1 MIQLLII
8 KSTIR
13 ISGIFAANV
22 IEYNLTPPNSSI
34 FVIIPCFNEASV
46 IRKTVKEVVEKGYHV
61 ILVDDCSKDNPGKQ
75 LKGLPIYYLQHRVN
89 MGQGAALQTGIHVA
103 LKKGAEYLVT
113 FDADGQH
120 DVNDIDG
127 MIHKLKEDQFDIVLG
142 SRFLPGAG
150 GNISAGRKLLLKAA
164 CYLNYLFTGILLTD
178 AHNGLRF
185 MNRHAAESIRLKE
198 NRMAHATE
206 ILKEIK
212 KHGLKFGEFPV
223 HIHYT
228 EYSKKKGQSL
238 LNSVRIFFDLVLN
251 KIFD

>member
-1 MIQLLII
+1 MSD
-8 KSTIR
+8 KKT
-13 ISGIFAANV
+13 
-22 IEYNLTPPNSSI
+22 I
-34 FVIIPCFNEASV
+34 FVVIPCYNEAGI
-46 IRKTVKEVVEKGYHV
+46 IRETIAAIIEKDYSIIV
-61 ILVDDCSKDNPGKQ
+61 VDDHSTDNTREQ
-75 LKGLPIYYLQHRVN
+75 LKEIPLIYIRHRLN
-89 MGQGAALQTGIHVA
+89 LGQGAALQTGISVA
-103 LKKGAEYLVT
+103 LKRGAEYLVT

-127 MIHKLKEDQFDIVLG
+127 MLQKLKEDQLEIVLG
-142 SRFLPGAG
+142 SRFLPGSG

-178 AHNGLRF
+178 AHNGLRV
-185 MNRHAAESIRLKE
+185 MNRHAAKSIHLKE

-212 KHGLKFGEFPV
+212 KHDLKFGEFPV

-228 EYSKKKGQSL
+228 GYSKKKGQSL
-238 LNSVRIFFDLVLN
+238 LNSIRIFFDLVLN

>member
-1 MIQLLII
+1 MSD
-8 KSTIR
+8 KKT
-13 ISGIFAANV
+13 
-22 IEYNLTPPNSSI
+22 I
-34 FVIIPCFNEASV
+34 FVVIPCYNEAGI
-46 IRKTVKEVVEKGYHV
+46 IRETIAAIIEKGYSIIV
-61 ILVDDCSKDNPGKQ
+61 VDDHSTDNTREQ
-75 LKGLPIYYLQHRVN
+75 LKEIPLIYIRHRLN
-89 MGQGAALQTGIHVA
+89 LGQGAALQTGISVA
-103 LKKGAEYLVT
+103 LKRGAEYLVT

-127 MIHKLKEDQFDIVLG
+127 MLQKLKEDQLEIVLG
-142 SRFLPGAG
+142 SRFLPGSG

-178 AHNGLRF
+178 AHNGLRV
-185 MNRHAAESIRLKE
+185 MNRHAAESIHLKE

-212 KHGLKFGEFPV
+212 KHDLKFGEFPV

-228 EYSKKKGQSL
+228 GYSKKKGQSL
-238 LNSVRIFFDLVLN
+238 LNSIRIFFDLVLN

>member
-1 MIQLLII
+1 MNDRR
-8 KSTIR
+8 T
-13 ISGIFAANV
+13 
-22 IEYNLTPPNSSI
+22 I
-34 FVIIPCFNEASV
+34 FVVIPCYNEAGI
-46 IRKTVKEVVEKGYHV
+46 IRETIAAVVEKGYSIIV
-61 ILVDDCSKDNPGKQ
+61 VDDHSTDKTKEQ
-75 LKGLPIYYLQHRVN
+75 LREIPVIYIRHRVN
-89 MGQGAALQTGIHVA
+89 LGQGAALQTGISVA
-103 LKKGAEYLVT
+103 LKKGAEWLAT

-127 MIHKLKEDQFDIVLG
+127 MLQKLKESQLDIVLG

-178 AHNGLRF
+178 AHNGLRV
-185 MNRHAAESIRLKE
+185 MNRHAAERIRLKE

-228 EYSKKKGQSL
+228 GYSKKKGQSL
-238 LNSVRIFFDLVLN
+238 LNSIRIFFDLVLN

>member
-1 MIQLLII
+1 MSD
-8 KSTIR
+8 KKT
-13 ISGIFAANV
+13 
-22 IEYNLTPPNSSI
+22 I
-34 FVIIPCFNEASV
+34 FVVIPCYNEAGI
-46 IRKTVKEVVEKGYHV
+46 IRETIAAIIEKDYSIIV
-61 ILVDDCSKDNPGKQ
+61 VDDHSTDNTREQ
-75 LKGLPIYYLQHRVN
+75 LKEIPLIYIRHRLN
-89 MGQGAALQTGIHVA
+89 LGQGAALQTGISVA
-103 LKKGAEYLVT
+103 LKRGAEYLVT

-127 MIHKLKEDQFDIVLG
+127 MLQKLKEDQLEIVLG
-142 SRFLPGAG
+142 SRFLPGSG

-178 AHNGLRF
+178 AHNGLRV
-185 MNRHAAESIRLKE
+185 MNRHAAESIHLKE

-212 KHGLKFGEFPV
+212 KHDLKFGEFPV

-228 EYSKKKGQSL
+228 GYSKKKGQSL
-238 LNSVRIFFDLVLN
+238 LNSIRIFFDLVLN

>member
-1 MIQLLII
+1 MND
-8 KSTIR
+8 KR
-13 ISGIFAANV
+13 A
-22 IEYNLTPPNSSI
+22 I
-34 FVIIPCFNEASV
+34 FVVIPCYNEAGIIRETITAV
-46 IRKTVKEVVEKGYHV
+46 IEKGYSIIV
-61 ILVDDCSKDNPGKQ
+61 VDDHSTDNTKEQ
-75 LKGLPIYYLQHRVN
+75 LSDIKLIYIRHRLN
-89 MGQGAALQTGIHVA
+89 MGQGAALQTGISVA

-127 MIHKLKEDQFDIVLG
+127 MIDKLKESQLDVVLG

-164 CYLNYLFTGILLTD
+164 CYLNYVFTGILLTD
-178 AHNGLRF
+178 AHNGLRV
-185 MNRHAAESIRLKE
+185 MNRHGAESIHLKE

-212 KHGLKFGEFPV
+212 RNGLKFGEFPV

-228 EYSKKKGQSL
+228 GYSRKKGQSL

>member
-1 MIQLLII
+1 MSDR
-8 KSTIR
+8 KT
-13 ISGIFAANV
+13 
-22 IEYNLTPPNSSI
+22 I
-34 FVIIPCFNEASV
+34 FVIIPCYNEAGIIRETITAV
-46 IRKTVKEVVEKGYHV
+46 IEKGYSIIV
-61 ILVDDCSKDNPGKQ
+61 VDDHSIDNTKEQ
-75 LKGLPIYYLQHRVN
+75 LKEMPLTYIRHRLN
-89 MGQGAALQTGIHVA
+89 MGQGAALQTGINFA
-103 LKKGAEYLVT
+103 MKKGAEWLVT

-127 MIHKLKEDQFDIVLG
+127 MIHKLKENQFDIVLG

-150 GNISAGRKLLLKAA
+150 GNISAGRKLLLKTA

-178 AHNGLRF
+178 AHNGLRV

-228 EYSKKKGQSL
+228 GYSKKKGQSL
-238 LNSVRIFFDLVLN
+238 LNSIRIFFDLVLN

>member
-1 MIQLLII
+1 LSDR
-8 KSTIR
+8 KT
-13 ISGIFAANV
+13 
-22 IEYNLTPPNSSI
+22 I
-34 FVIIPCFNEASV
+34 FVIIPCYNEAGIIRETIAAV
-46 IRKTVKEVVEKGYHV
+46 IEKGYSIIV
-61 ILVDDCSKDNPGKQ
+61 VDDHSTDTTKEQ
-75 LKGLPIYYLQHRVN
+75 LKGIPLIYIRHRLN
-89 MGQGAALQTGIHVA
+89 LGQGAALQTGISVA

-120 DVNDIDG
+120 DVSDIDG
-127 MIHKLKEDQFDIVLG
+127 MIQKIKEDQLDIVLG

-164 CYLNYLFTGILLTD
+164 CYLNYLFTGVFLTD
-178 AHNGLRF
+178 AHNGLRV
-185 MNRHAAESIRLKE
+185 MTRHAAGNIRMKE

-212 KHGLKFGEFPV
+212 KHGLKFREFPV

-228 EYSKKKGQSL
+228 GYSKKKGQSL

>member
-1 MIQLLII
+1 MSD
-8 KSTIR
+8 KK
-13 ISGIFAANV
+13 
-22 IEYNLTPPNSSI
+22 SI
-34 FVIIPCFNEASV
+34 FVVIPCYNEAGIIRETIAAV
-46 IRKTVKEVVEKGYHV
+46 IEKGYSIIV
-61 ILVDDCSKDNPGKQ
+61 VDDHSTDNTKEQ
-75 LKGLPIYYLQHRVN
+75 LKEVPLIYLHHRVN
-89 MGQGAALQTGIHVA
+89 MGQGAALQTGISFA
-103 LKKGAEYLVT
+103 LRKEAEYLVT

-120 DVNDIDG
+120 DVSDIDG
-127 MIHKLKEDQFDIVLG
+127 MLHKLKEDQFDIILG

-178 AHNGLRF
+178 AHNGLRV
-185 MNRHAAESIRLKE
+185 MNRHAAESIHLKE

-223 HIHYT
+223 QIHYSS
-228 EYSKKKGQSL
+228 YSKKKGQSL